1 MPNGALSNALII
13 NYSAL
18 PTRRVD
24 FTFGVDYDTD
34 VDKAKAVLLQIAQ
47 NQSSLLADQ
56 PVVCELASFG
66 DSSINLVLR
75 FWVKSSDYW
84 STVFAVNKEV
94 NDAFREHG
102 IIIPY
107 PQLTVSTKKEK

>member
-1 MPNGALSNALII
+1 MPNGALSNASII

-34 VDKAKAVLLQIAQ
+34 IDKAKETLLAIAQ
-47 NQSSLLADQ
+47 SQSTLLSDQ

-75 FWVKSSDYW
+75 FWVNSSDYW

-94 NDAFREHG
+94 NEAFRENG
-102 IIIPY
+102 IVIPY
-107 PQLTVSTKKEK
+107 PQVTVSARKGK